1 MAKPARQ
8 DKPAP
13 QDALT
18 PKDRQALKAR
28 AHKLEPVVTIG
39 GKGLTEA
46 VLHEIDFALKSHE
59 LLKIRAGGMER
70 ADRQAA
76 FEAICQ
82 RTGAQPVQH
91 VGKVFVVYR
100 KHEVEQEDG

>member
-1 MAKPARQ
+1 MIATMEKPARQ
-8 DKPAP
+8 EK
-13 QDALT
+13 LT
-18 PKDRQALKAR
+18 PKSRQALKAQ

-70 ADRQAA
+70 EDRRAA
-76 FEAICQ
+76 FETICQ

-100 KHEVEQEDG
+100 KREEEQEDG